1 MPAAIIAHPFIAAAA
16 TAIASSSVAQYSQT
30 QSAQKSAKSAADT
43 QMRMAQ
49 ASQDALVAKETA
61 AKNEFLQA
69 QQTSA
74 SQAQGVVTAKRRAIS
89 RSQSIYTSPLGLG
102 GEADVA
108 RKILLGA

>member
-1 MPAAIIAHPFIAAAA
+1 MPHPFIGAAVVAALAA
-16 TAIASSSVAQYSQT
+16 TTAQV
-30 QSAQKSAKSAADT
+30 SAQNSANKSAKSAADT